1 MKKNGERLPRNGSEP
16 RGKTDRPLC
25 SVVHCA
31 ALWPAAS
38 KCVRKLTLASVVC
51 LPLGR
56 LFILTGSVALIA
68 ALFARIIKNWRTPMK
83 IQHMKSVCSA
93 VRSGPLTD
101 KDTSLSSLSAC
112 GLLLSV
118 GMLAGCTEPV
128 PNVAVSE
135 PDPELVFVRGYRS
148 ADDDCKLT
156 GESAFTVE
164 FLDDAADL
172 VTCSTG
178 SAAATTLVSE
188 TSASMLTQTNSYTLY
203 SVPRR

>member
-1 MKKNGERLPRNGSEP
+1 MKTQLMQNVSFAVSSEP
-16 RGKTDRPLC
+16 L
-25 SVVHCA
+25 S
-31 ALWPAAS
+31 
-38 KCVRKLTLASVVC
+38 
-51 LPLGR
+51 
-56 LFILTGSVALIA
+56 
-68 ALFARIIKNWRTPMK
+68 
-83 IQHMKSVCSA
+83 
-93 VRSGPLTD
+93 D
-101 KDTSLSSLSAC
+101 KGIRVSSLSAC

-118 GMLAGCTEPV
+118 GMLAGCTDPA
-128 PNVAVSE
+128 PNVAISE

-148 ADDDCKLT
+148 GDDDCKLT